1 VANALVKES
10 GLPDWVDTG
19 EAIPPGHPKAPPMWD
34 QEGVHEI
41 YRQWRRLVD
50 SYPGERI
57 LVAEAWV
64 PSLERLALYVRP
76 DELDPGFN
84 ISNQRSPW
92 RAKDVRDVIT
102 DSMEAMDAVGAP
114 TTWVLSNHDVIRHA
128 TRFGYPAG
136 SDLPKGIGA
145 DDPQPDAALGL
156 RRARAATLLMLALP
170 GSAYLYQGE
179 ELGLPEDTTMPDD
192 VRQDPTWLRS
202 GHTQR
207 GRDGCRVPIPWV
219 ADAPS
224 CGFGPGP
231 LAWLPQPD
239 GWGDHALDRQVGV
252 PGSTYELYR
261 TALAERS
268 ALGLGVGSL
277 AWVDGYGDDVVAC
290 ANGRTLVVANLG
302 EEPVGLPSDV
312 RVIVASADLVDDGTG
327 PSLPPDVTVWAERA

>member
-1 VANALVKES
+1 
-10 GLPDWVDTG
+10 
-19 EAIPPGHPKAPPMWD
+19 
-34 QEGVHEI
+34 
-41 YRQWRRLVD
+41 
-50 SYPGERI
+50 
-57 LVAEAWV
+57 
-64 PSLERLALYVRP
+64 
-76 DELDPGFN
+76 
-84 ISNQRSPW
+84 
-92 RAKDVRDVIT
+92 
-102 DSMEAMDAVGAP
+102 
-114 TTWVLSNHDVIRHA
+114 VIRHA

-136 SDLPKGIGA
+136 SDLAKGIGA

-179 ELGLPEDTTMPDD
+179 ELGLPEVTPMPDD

-231 LAWLPQPD
+231 LTWLPQPD

-261 TALAERS
+261 AALAERS